1 MRAAI
6 VTEYSR
12 TPEVGERPEPEPRE
26 GHALLELRAA
36 AINPAD
42 LAVASGTFPFGS
54 PPMPY
59 VPGLEGVA
67 TVLRSSRFAE
77 GTVVFGSGRGL
88 GIGFDGT
95 LSERFTAPE
104 EILAEVPSGAD
115 DQLAASFGVAGLA
128 GWMPLSIVAPV
139 RSGESVL
146 ILGATGSLGS
156 VAIQAAKLLG
166 AGRVVAVGR
175 NVARLERARSLGADD
190 TVELGDGFAERLADV
205 VREAPPTLIVD
216 ALWGPAV
223 EAAVAVAAPAARV
236 LHLGASAGPTAT
248 LPSGLVRGKQLQLI
262 GYSNFGMAPDVVGR
276 SYQELVGHAM
286 AGHITIESATL
297 PLARVGEAWEL
308 VGGGAGLKQIIVP

>member
-12 TPEVGERPEPEPRE
+12 TPEVGERPEPELRD

-42 LAVASGTFPFGS
+42 LAVASGKFPFGS

-59 VPGLEGVA
+59 VPGIEGVA

-88 GIGFDGT
+88 GIGFDGSF
-95 LSERFTAPE
+95 SERFTAPE
-104 EILAEVPSGAD
+104 EILAEVPAGAD
-115 DQLAASFGVAGLA
+115 DQLAATFGVAGLA
-128 GWMPLSIVAPV
+128 GWMPLSIVSPV

-146 ILGATGSLGS
+146 ILGGTGSLGS

-175 NVARLERARSLGADD
+175 NAERLERA
-190 TVELGDGFAERLADV
+190 
-205 VREAPPTLIVD
+205 
-216 ALWGPAV
+216 
-223 EAAVAVAAPAARV
+223 
-236 LHLGASAGPTAT
+236 
-248 LPSGLVRGKQLQLI
+248 
-262 GYSNFGMAPDVVGR
+262 
-276 SYQELVGHAM
+276 
-286 AGHITIESATL
+286 
-297 PLARVGEAWEL
+297 
-308 VGGGAGLKQIIVP
+308 

>member
-12 TPEVGERPEPEPRE
+12 TPEVGERPEPELRD

-42 LAVASGTFPFGS
+42 LAVASGKFPFGS

-59 VPGLEGVA
+59 VPGIEGVA

-88 GIGFDGT
+88 GIGFDGSF
-95 LSERFTAPE
+95 SERFTAPE
-104 EILAEVPSGAD
+104 EILAEVPAGAD
-115 DQLAASFGVAGLA
+115 DQLAATFGVAGLA
-128 GWMPLSIVAPV
+128 GWMPLSIVSPV

-146 ILGATGSLGS
+146 ILGGTGSLGS

-175 NVARLERARSLGADD
+175 NAERLERARTLGADAV
-190 TVELGDGFAERLADV
+190 VELGDGFAERLADA
-205 VREAPPTLIVD
+205 VRAAPPTLIID
-216 ALWGPAV
+216 ALWGPPA
-223 EAAVAVAAPAARV
+223 EAALAVAAPGGRV
-236 LHLGASAGPTAT
+236 LHVGASAAPTAT
-248 LPSGLVRGKQLQLI
+248 VPSGLVRGKQLQII
-262 GYSNFGMAPDVVGR
+262 GYSNFGMAPDVVNR
-276 SYQELVGHAM
+276 AYQELVGHAV
-286 AGHITIESATL
+286 AGQISLASATV
-297 PLARVGEAWEL
+297 PLARIGEAWEL
-308 VGGGAGLKQIIVP
+308 VGGGAELKQIVVP